1 MVIYGEIAKQC
12 QSIAIPCRY
21 RVRSD
26 MLLDN
31 SGDDPQCNAVFLIQ
45 VGNGKA
51 DIILSSGSAPIIA
64 GMCYGI
70 GTVAKA
76 DIHNALMDMGD
87 LPGIFALNTAFLK
100 IVILAVA
107 GYAFDVGFNS
117 DVLRLCAVN
126 LQHAYQSL
134 VAHSIA
140 VMSIADPVPRKVA
153 SQNGCLHAKHFDPD
167 DLLRHSDHTGFY
179 HASVIDTILS
189 VTVLAK

>member
-1 MVIYGEIAKQC
+1 MGIYDEIAKQC
-12 QSIAIPCRY
+12 QSVAILCRCSD
-21 RVRSD
+21 RSD
-26 MLLDN
+26 MLLDD
-31 SGDDPQCNAVFLIQ
+31 SGDDPCGDTAFFVQMSNDET
-45 VGNGKA
+45 

-70 GTVAKA
+70 GTVAKV
-76 DIHNALMDMGD
+76 DIHSALMDMGD
-87 LPGIFALNTAFLK
+87 LPGIFALNTAFLE

-140 VMSIADPVPRKVA
+140 VMGIADPVPRKVA
-153 SQNGCLHAKHFDPD
+153 SQN
-167 DLLRHSDHTGFY
+167 
-179 HASVIDTILS
+179 
-189 VTVLAK
+189 

>member
-21 RVRSD
+21 RVRLD

-31 SGDDPQCNAVFLIQ
+31 SGDDPQRNAMFLIQ

-70 GTVAKA
+70 GPVAKA

-87 LPGIFALNTAFLK
+87 LPGIFALNTAFLE

-153 SQNGCLHAKHFDPD
+153 SQN
-167 DLLRHSDHTGFY
+167 
-179 HASVIDTILS
+179 
-189 VTVLAK
+189 

>member
-31 SGDDPQCNAVFLIQ
+31 SGDDPQRNAMFLIQ

-64 GMCYGI
+64 GMRYGI

-76 DIHNALMDMGD
+76 ER
-87 LPGIFALNTAFLK
+87 PY
-100 IVILAVA
+100 
-107 GYAFDVGFNS
+107 GYG
-117 DVLRLCAVN
+117 
-126 LQHAYQSL
+126 
-134 VAHSIA
+134 
-140 VMSIADPVPRKVA
+140 
-153 SQNGCLHAKHFDPD
+153 
-167 DLLRHSDHTGFY
+167 
-179 HASVIDTILS
+179 
-189 VTVLAK
+189 

>member
-87 LPGIFALNTAFLK
+87 LPGIFALNMLFEFNPETS
-100 IVILAVA
+100 A
-107 GYAFDVGFNS
+107 GES
-117 DVLRLCAVN
+117 TLCRACFSVR
-126 LQHAYQSL
+126 
-134 VAHSIA
+134 IA
-140 VMSIADPVPRKVA
+140 AQKCTSA
-153 SQNGCLHAKHFDPD
+153 
-167 DLLRHSDHTGFY
+167 
-179 HASVIDTILS
+179 
-189 VTVLAK
+189 

>member
-1 MVIYGEIAKQC
+1 MVIYGEIAKHC

-31 SGDDPQCNAVFLIQ
+31 SGDDPQRNAMFLIQ

-70 GTVAKA
+70 GPVAKA

-87 LPGIFALNTAFLK
+87 LPGIFALNTAFLE

-107 GYAFDVGFNS
+107 GYALMSALILIRSGSV
-117 DVLRLCAVN
+117 R
-126 LQHAYQSL
+126 
-134 VAHSIA
+134 SISSTRTRA
-140 VMSIADPVPRKVA
+140 
-153 SQNGCLHAKHFDPD
+153 
-167 DLLRHSDHTGFY
+167 
-179 HASVIDTILS
+179 LS
-189 VTVLAK
+189 PTA

>member
-31 SGDDPQCNAVFLIQ
+31 SGDDSQRNAMFLIQ

-70 GTVAKA
+70 GPVAKA

-87 LPGIFALNTAFLK
+87 LP
-100 IVILAVA
+100 
-107 GYAFDVGFNS
+107 
-117 DVLRLCAVN
+117 
-126 LQHAYQSL
+126 AYL
-134 VAHSIA
+134 
-140 VMSIADPVPRKVA
+140 P
-153 SQNGCLHAKHFDPD
+153 
-167 DLLRHSDHTGFY
+167 
-179 HASVIDTILS
+179 
-189 VTVLAK
+189 

>member
-1 MVIYGEIAKQC
+1 MVINGEIAKQC

-70 GTVAKA
+70 GPVAKA

-87 LPGIFALNTAFLK
+87 LP
-100 IVILAVA
+100 
-107 GYAFDVGFNS
+107 
-117 DVLRLCAVN
+117 
-126 LQHAYQSL
+126 AYL
-134 VAHSIA
+134 
-140 VMSIADPVPRKVA
+140 P
-153 SQNGCLHAKHFDPD
+153 
-167 DLLRHSDHTGFY
+167 
-179 HASVIDTILS
+179 
-189 VTVLAK
+189 

>member
-31 SGDDPQCNAVFLIQ
+31 SGDNPQRNAMFLIQ

-70 GTVAKA
+70 GPVAKA

-87 LPGIFALNTAFLK
+87 LPGIFALNTAFLE

-117 DVLRLCAVN
+117 DTLRLCAVN

-153 SQNGCLHAKHFDPD
+153 SQN
-167 DLLRHSDHTGFY
+167 
-179 HASVIDTILS
+179 
-189 VTVLAK
+189 